1 MGGVGGGGCEV
12 CLATAGAERERMGG
26 VGGCEVCLATAGAE
40 RNSNVKK
47 FRHKDT
53 DGKTFRLTE
62 TQTKIHS
69 D

>member
-1 MGGVGGGGCEV
+1 MGGG
-12 CLATAGAERERMGG
+12 RG
-26 VGGCEVCLATAGAE
+26 VGVGVRSVSASNCFRAATAGAE
-40 RNSNVKK
+40 RNSNVQK